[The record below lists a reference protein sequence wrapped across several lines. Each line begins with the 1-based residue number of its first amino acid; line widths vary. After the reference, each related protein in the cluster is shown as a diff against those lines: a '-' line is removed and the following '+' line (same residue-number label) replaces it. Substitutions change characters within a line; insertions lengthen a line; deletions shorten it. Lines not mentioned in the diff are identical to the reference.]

1 MGVSFGFELP
11 AQERYL
17 VAQVLDYLARPGR
30 LGELSGEIYREEQDA
45 WIDTMV
51 KEMFLEE
58 LKEELAEEF
67 KEVFELD
74 VSSVRESIEKKFE
87 NDRALSWRNAL
98 KKRFA
103 ELQEEH
109 DDALREAVR
118 MKVRGPPGGRG
129 TSGDRTNYF

>member
-1 MGVSFGFELP
+1 MLGAKRRAAPELC
-11 AQERYL
+11 
-17 VAQVLDYLARPGR
+17 

-67 KEVFELD
+67 EERFELD
-74 VSSVRESIEKKFE
+74 ASSVRESIEKKFE

-118 MKVRGPPGGRG
+118 MKVRDHLEAGG
-129 TSGDRTNYF
+129 